1 MKYVTLIVSAALA
14 MAACACASAPAPTP
28 ASAPKPEAR
37 SYLVSDDASADV
49 DAALARARQSGKR
62 VLLVMGANWCSDS
75 RALAGWLATDRFAE
89 LIERKYELVFVNI
102 GMPRTGDGHNL
113 GIARRFG
120 LQELPG
126 LPNVLVLTGDGVLVN
141 PTTAT
146 SWRNAESRTGDAIY
160 DELTTLADQGV

>member
-160 DELTTLADQGV
+160 DELATLADQGV

>member
-28 ASAPKPEAR
+28 ASPPKPEAR

>member
-1 MKYVTLIVSAALA
+1 MKHVTLIVSAALA
-14 MAACACASAPAPTP
+14 MAACASAPGPAPAPVV
-28 ASAPKPEAR
+28 APKPEAR
-37 SYLVSDDASADV
+37 SYLVSDNASADV
-49 DAALARARQSGKR
+49 DAALSRARQSGKR

-102 GMPRTGDGHNL
+102 GMPRSGDGHNL

-126 LPNVLVLTGDGVLVN
+126 LPNVLVLTADGVLVN

-160 DELTTLADQGV
+160 DELTTLADQGD

>member
-14 MAACACASAPAPTP
+14 MAACACASAPAPAP
-28 ASAPKPEAR
+28 ALAPKPEAR
-37 SYLVSDDASADV
+37 SYHVSDDASADV

-160 DELTTLADQGV
+160 DELTTLADQGA